1 MHISPEI
8 HKRKV
13 RHSQYINLSSTIDN
27 NRDLLFIGYEECTQG
42 YEINRKSF
50 PFWTLEIIIEGSA
63 WLRYAQKRYSL
74 QAGSVFCYGPDT
86 AHSFINTEQSLLKK
100 FFLISSQEA
109 FPQNWLSKKLRSL
122 RPEHLSD
129 WYRCTH
135 TLRQIL
141 QESEHMDAQSE
152 GMIDL
157 LVKRS
162 NHQLKQALKSQNKQT
177 SLAEKA
183 YQIALKLIE
192 EDYVHLQSLEQISE
206 RSGYSKE
213 YLCRVF
219 KRFHKQSPYNT
230 LIQKKMQVAWNLLSQ
245 QNMKVSAVA
254 LTVGYQDPLH
264 FSKVFK
270 KTMGCS
276 PSSIKTL

>member
-1 MHISPEI
+1 M
-8 HKRKV
+8 
-13 RHSQYINLSSTIDN
+13 
-27 NRDLLFIGYEECTQG
+27 
-42 YEINRKSF
+42 
-50 PFWTLEIIIEGSA
+50 
-63 WLRYAQKRYSL
+63 RYAQKRYSL

-162 NHQLKQALKSQNKQT
+162 THQLKQALKNQNEQT
-177 SLAEKA
+177 SPAEKA

>member
-8 HKRKV
+8 HQKKV
-13 RHSQYINLSSTIDN
+13 RHSQYINLSSTIDK
-27 NRDLLFIGYEECTQG
+27 NRDLLFIGYEECTHG
-42 YEINRKSF
+42 YGINRKSF
-50 PFWTLEIIIEGSA
+50 PFWTLEIIIEGNAS
-63 WLRYAQKRYSL
+63 LRYAQKRHSL
-74 QAGSVFCYGPDT
+74 QAGSVFCYGPNT
-86 AHSFINTEQSLLKK
+86 AHSFANTKQSLLKK
-100 FFLISSQEA
+100 FFLISGQQE
-109 FPQNWLSKKLRSL
+109 FPQNWQNKKLRAL

-129 WYRCTH
+129 WYRCAN

-141 QESEHMDAQSE
+141 QESKHRDAQSE

-157 LVKRS
+157 LVKRCTQ
-162 NHQLKQALKSQNKQT
+162 QLKKALNSQIQQRP
-177 SLAEKA
+177 LAEKA

-192 EDYVHLQSLEQISE
+192 EDYVHLQSLEQIAE
-206 RSGYSKE
+206 KSGYSKE

-219 KRFHKQSPYNT
+219 KRYRKQSPYNALT
-230 LIQKKMQVAWNLLSQ
+230 QKKMQVAWDLLSQ
-245 QNMKVSAVA
+245 QKMKVSAA
-254 LTVGYQDPLH
+254 AFSVGYEDPLH

>member
-1 MHISPEI
+1 
-8 HKRKV
+8 
-13 RHSQYINLSSTIDN
+13 
-27 NRDLLFIGYEECTQG
+27 
-42 YEINRKSF
+42 
-50 PFWTLEIIIEGSA
+50 
-63 WLRYAQKRYSL
+63 
-74 QAGSVFCYGPDT
+74 
-86 AHSFINTEQSLLKK
+86 
-100 FFLISSQEA
+100 
-109 FPQNWLSKKLRSL
+109 
-122 RPEHLSD
+122 
-129 WYRCTH
+129 
-135 TLRQIL
+135 
-141 QESEHMDAQSE
+141 MDAQSE

>member
-1 MHISPEI
+1 M
-8 HKRKV
+8 
-13 RHSQYINLSSTIDN
+13 
-27 NRDLLFIGYEECTQG
+27 
-42 YEINRKSF
+42 
-50 PFWTLEIIIEGSA
+50 IEGGA
-63 WLRYAQKRYSL
+63 CLRYAQKIHSL
-74 QAGSVFCYGPDT
+74 QPGSVFCYGPNI
-86 AHSFINTEQSLLKK
+86 AHSFANTKQSLLKK
-100 FFLISSQEA
+100 FFLISGQRE

-141 QESEHMDAQSE
+141 QESEHMDAHSA
-152 GMIDL
+152 GIIDL
-157 LVKRS
+157 LSKRCT
-162 NHQLKQALKSQNKQT
+162 QQIKQALSSQTQYK

-192 EDYVHLQSLEQISE
+192 EDYVHLQSLEQIAE
-206 RSGYSKE
+206 KSGYSKE

-219 KRFHKQSPYNT
+219 KRFHKRSPYNALT
-230 LIQKKMQVAWNLLSQ
+230 QKKMQVAWNLLSQ
-245 QNMKVSAVA
+245 QKMKVSAA
-254 LTVGYQDPLH
+254 AFTVGYEDPLH